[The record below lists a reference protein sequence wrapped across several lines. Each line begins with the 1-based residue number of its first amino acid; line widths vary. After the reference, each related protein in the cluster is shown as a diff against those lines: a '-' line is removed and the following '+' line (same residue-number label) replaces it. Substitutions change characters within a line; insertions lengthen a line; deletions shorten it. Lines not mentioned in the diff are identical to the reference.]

1 MRKESH
7 WMKWALI
14 LVVGESLEKEAMS
27 RPLDLGLKNKKCFWP
42 LDVMTNLS
50 QTMKQR
56 RILALPYLW

>member
-7 WMKWALI
+7 WMVWALI
-14 LVVGESLEKEAMS
+14 FAVGGSLEKEAMS
-27 RPLDLGLKNKKCFWP
+27 RPLDLGLKNKKCSWP

-56 RILALPYLW
+56 NLLALHW